1 MEIASA
7 PRAFTALRADGMAI
21 AWGDPSSGG
30 DAELC
35 EVTAIQ
41 VTSRAFAAIK
51 RDGSVVT
58 WGHFGWNSVCLVMF
72 VDFLNPMNTTWW
84 FIPRL
89 VSGLV
94 HPSEFSGLT
103 LQKSHL

>member
-7 PRAFTALRADGMAI
+7 PRAFAALRADGVAI

-58 WGHFGWNSVCLVMF
+58 WGHFGWNFVCLVMF
-72 VDFLNPMNTTWW
+72 VDFLKNHIVNNNFSLNIFLAWWNGNT
-84 FIPRL
+84 IL
-89 VSGLV
+89 GIS
-94 HPSEFSGLT
+94 
-103 LQKSHL
+103 